1 MSLFL
6 FLLLADEDIAVEEAA
21 VDDAADDDSAVDA
34 ADEDAAVDAA
44 DDDGAFDELDD
55 LICLTLAERVC
66 LREAEVDDDA
76 ELFA

>member
-6 FLLLADEDIAVEEAA
+6 FLLLVDEDIAVEEAA
-21 VDDAADDDSAVDA
+21 VDDAADDDAAVDA

-44 DDDGAFDELDD
+44 DDGAFDELDD